1 MKNFDTLALE
11 VKDFVCT
18 LWLARPEKRNAINRQ
33 MAAELSSFL
42 EEAGEDPAIRVV
54 ILRGQGDFFCAGG
67 DLQWMSKGKNLPPK
81 DRSGFVLAD
90 LFNSLFHFPKPLIV
104 LVQGAA
110 MGGALG
116 LVACGDFVLSAQN
129 ALFSFSEVK
138 LGLVPATI
146 SPFVIR
152 RIGALNARQ
161 LMLTGSKIN
170 ATQALQYHLA
180 DYTGEWEQMES
191 QALNLARELAL
202 NAPEAMKACKRLIGD
217 VAGKEIDESLSQ
229 FTANLLSSLQESE
242 EAIEGMSAFLE
253 KRKPIWPVKPKQ

>member
-1 MKNFDTLALE
+1 
-11 VKDFVCT
+11 
-18 LWLARPEKRNAINRQ
+18 
-33 MAAELSSFL
+33 
-42 EEAGEDPAIRVV
+42 
-54 ILRGQGDFFCAGG
+54 
-67 DLQWMSKGKNLPPK
+67 
-81 DRSGFVLAD
+81 
-90 LFNSLFHFPKPLIV
+90 
-104 LVQGAA
+104 

-191 QALNLARELAL
+191 QALNLA
-202 NAPEAMKACKRLIGD
+202 
-217 VAGKEIDESLSQ
+217 
-229 FTANLLSSLQESE
+229 
-242 EAIEGMSAFLE
+242 
-253 KRKPIWPVKPKQ
+253 